1 MFELEQVN
9 LTRMPYKQLRGLKM
23 IKKLLV
29 PFALLFSIAVS
40 ADELNSGDTAWILTS
55 TALVLLMTLPGL
67 SLFYAGLVRSKNAIS
82 VLMQCFA
89 IACIVSVAWVVY
101 GYSLA
106 FTEGN
111 AFIGGTSA
119 FFLSGIGRES
129 LAPGTTMPHSLF
141 VIFQMTFAII
151 TPALVVGAFAERMKF
166 GAMCLFSLLWFT
178 AVYIPACH
186 MIWGGGYLADVKDFA
201 GGLVVH
207 LTCGVGALV
216 IAIVLGPRKGFP
228 TTAMPPHN
236 RTMVVTGAAMLWVGW
251 FGFNAGSSWAADGL
265 AGMAMLVTHISAA
278 VGALTWMAI
287 EWVRGGK
294 PTIVGIATGMVAG
307 LATIT
312 PAAGSVG
319 PEGALLIGLMAGSIC
334 FYATLAV
341 KGILG
346 VDDSL
351 DVFPVHGVGGIIGII
366 MVSFLGV
373 QGGFLGSSA
382 GEEWV
387 ASEQFMIQIKGI
399 FVIGIWTAIAS
410 WIILKVIGSFTP
422 LRVSEEEEYE
432 GLDVVEHEE
441 RSYDLI

>member
-1 MFELEQVN
+1 
-9 LTRMPYKQLRGLKM
+9 M
-23 IKKLLV
+23 IKKLLLIS
-29 PFALLFSIAVS
+29 AAIFSVGIS

-55 TALVLLMTLPGL
+55 TALVLFMTLPGL

-119 FFLSGIGRES
+119 FFLSGIGRDT

-186 MIWGGGYLADVKDFA
+186 MIWGGGYLGDVKDFA

-216 IAIVLGPRKGFP
+216 IAVVLGPRKGFP
-228 TTAMPPHN
+228 STAMPPHN

-278 VGALTWMAI
+278 TGALTWMAI
-287 EWVRGGK
+287 EWIKGGK

-319 PEGALLIGLMAGSIC
+319 PEGALLIGLMAGSVC
-334 FYATLAV
+334 FYATQAV
-341 KGILG
+341 KGVFGI
-346 VDDSL
+346 DDSL

-387 ASEQFMIQIKGI
+387 PMEQLMIQLKGI
-399 FVIGIWTAIAS
+399 VVIGLWTAIAS
-410 WIILKVIGSFTP
+410 WVILKLIGSFTA
-422 LRVSEEEEYE
+422 LRVTEEEEYE

-441 RSYDLI
+441 RGYDLA

>member
-1 MFELEQVN
+1 M
-9 LTRMPYKQLRGLKM
+9 
-23 IKKLLV
+23 KKNFLL
-29 PFALLFSIAVS
+29 PFLILLSTGVS

-55 TALVLLMTLPGL
+55 TALVLFMTLPGL

-89 IACIVSVAWVVY
+89 IACIVSVAWVIY

-111 AFIGGTSA
+111 SFIGGTSA
-119 FFLSGIGRES
+119 FFLNGIGRDT

-186 MIWGGGYLADVKDFA
+186 MIWGGGYLSDVKDFA

-216 IAIVLGPRKGFP
+216 IALMLGPRKGFP

-278 VGALTWMAI
+278 TGALTWMVI
-287 EWVRGGK
+287 EWIRGGK

-319 PEGALLIGLMAGSIC
+319 PEGAILIGLMAGSIC
-334 FYATLAV
+334 FYATLTV
-341 KGILG
+341 KGVLG
-346 VDDSL
+346 IDDSL
-351 DVFPVHGVGGIIGII
+351 DVFPVHGIGGVIGII

-373 QGGFLGSSA
+373 KGGFLGSSA
-382 GEEWV
+382 GEEWIPL
-387 ASEQFMIQIKGI
+387 EQFMIQMKGI
-399 FVIGIWTAIAS
+399 FIIGLWTAVAS
-410 WIILKVIGSFTP
+410 WMILRAISIFTP
-422 LRVSEEEEYE
+422 LRVTEEEEYE
-432 GLDVVEHEE
+432 GLDIAEHEE

>member
-1 MFELEQVN
+1 
-9 LTRMPYKQLRGLKM
+9 M
-23 IKKLLV
+23 IKKLLLISAV
-29 PFALLFSIAVS
+29 IFSVGIS

-55 TALVLLMTLPGL
+55 TALVLFMTLPGL

-119 FFLSGIGRES
+119 FFLSGIGRDT

-186 MIWGGGYLADVKDFA
+186 MIWGGGYLGDVKDFA

-216 IAIVLGPRKGFP
+216 IAVVLGPRKGFP
-228 TTAMPPHN
+228 STAMPPHN

-278 VGALTWMAI
+278 TGALTWMAI
-287 EWVRGGK
+287 EWIKGGK

-334 FYATLAV
+334 FYATQAV
-341 KGILG
+341 KGVFGI
-346 VDDSL
+346 DDSL

-387 ASEQFMIQIKGI
+387 PMEQLMIQLKGI
-399 FVIGIWTAIAS
+399 VVIGLWTAIAS
-410 WIILKVIGSFTP
+410 WVILKLIGSFTA
-422 LRVSEEEEYE
+422 LRVTEEEEYE

-441 RSYDLI
+441 RGYDLA

>member
-1 MFELEQVN
+1 
-9 LTRMPYKQLRGLKM
+9 M
-23 IKKLLV
+23 IKKLLLIS
-29 PFALLFSIAVS
+29 AAIFSVGIS

-55 TALVLLMTLPGL
+55 TALVLFMTLPGL

-119 FFLSGIGRES
+119 FFLSGIGRDT

-186 MIWGGGYLADVKDFA
+186 MIWGGGYLGDVKDFA

-216 IAIVLGPRKGFP
+216 IAVVLGPRKGFP
-228 TTAMPPHN
+228 STAMPPHN

-278 VGALTWMAI
+278 TGALTWMAI
-287 EWVRGGK
+287 EWIKGGK

-334 FYATLAV
+334 FYATQAV
-341 KGILG
+341 KGVFGI
-346 VDDSL
+346 DDSL

-387 ASEQFMIQIKGI
+387 PMEQLMIQLKGI
-399 FVIGIWTAIAS
+399 VVIGLWTAIAS
-410 WIILKVIGSFTP
+410 WVILKLIGSFTA
-422 LRVSEEEEYE
+422 LRVTEEEEYE
-432 GLDVVEHEE
+432 GLDIVEHEE
-441 RSYDLI
+441 RGYDLA

>member
-1 MFELEQVN
+1 M
-9 LTRMPYKQLRGLKM
+9 
-23 IKKLLV
+23 KKIL
-29 PFALLFSIAVS
+29 PFLILFSIGIS

-55 TALVLLMTLPGL
+55 TALVLFMTLPGL

-111 AFIGGTSA
+111 AFIGGTEA
-119 FFLSGIGRES
+119 FFLSGIGRDS

-186 MIWGGGYLADVKDFA
+186 MIWGGGYLSDVKDFA

-216 IAIVLGPRKGFP
+216 IALMLGPRKGFP

-278 VGALTWMAI
+278 TGALTWMGI
-287 EWVRGGK
+287 EWIRGGK

-319 PEGALLIGLMAGSIC
+319 PEGAILIGLMAGSIC
-334 FYATLAV
+334 FYATLTV
-341 KGILG
+341 KGVFGI
-346 VDDSL
+346 DDSL
-351 DVFPVHGVGGIIGII
+351 DVFPVHGVGGVIGII

-382 GEEWV
+382 GEEWIPT
-387 ASEQFMIQIKGI
+387 EQFITQMKGI
-399 FVIGIWTAIAS
+399 FVIGLWTAIAS
-410 WIILKVIGSFTP
+410 WAILKTLSIFMP
-422 LRVSEEEEYE
+422 LRVNEEEEYE
-432 GLDVVEHEE
+432 GLDVSEHEE

>member
-1 MFELEQVN
+1 MQ
-9 LTRMPYKQLRGLKM
+9 
-23 IKKLLV
+23 IKKILITACLSFIS
-29 PFALLFSIAVS
+29 FASFAEGV
-40 ADELNSGDTAWILTS
+40 DSGDTSWILTS

-89 IACIVSVAWVVY
+89 IACMVSIAWVIY

-111 AFIGGTSA
+111 AFIGGTSL
-119 FFLSGIGRES
+119 FFLAGIGRDTI
-129 LAPGTTMPHSLF
+129 APGTTMPHSLF

-178 AVYIPACH
+178 AVYIPVCH

-216 IAIVLGPRKGFP
+216 AAIVLGSRKGFP
-228 TTAMPPHN
+228 SSPMPPHN
-236 RTMVVTGAAMLWVGW
+236 RTMVITGAAMLWVGW

-278 VGALTWMAI
+278 TAALTWMAI
-287 EWVRGGK
+287 EWIKQGK
-294 PTIVGIATGMVAG
+294 PTLIGVATGMVAG

-319 PEGALLIGLMAGSIC
+319 PEGALLIGFMAGIIC
-334 FYATLAV
+334 FYATQAV
-341 KGILG
+341 KGVFGI
-346 VDDSL
+346 DDSL
-351 DVFPVHGVGGIIGII
+351 DVFPVHGVGGMIGII
-366 MVSFLGV
+366 MVSFVGV

-387 ASEQFMIQIKGI
+387 PMEQLLIQLKGI
-399 FVIGIWTAIAS
+399 VVVGVWTAVAT
-410 WIILKVIGSFTP
+410 WIILKVVGLVTD
-422 LRVSEEEEYE
+422 LRVSEEEELQ
-432 GLDVVEHEE
+432 GLDVTEHEE
-441 RSYDLI
+441 RSYDLV

>member
-1 MFELEQVN
+1 M
-9 LTRMPYKQLRGLKM
+9 M
-23 IKKLLV
+23 KKTLLIT
-29 PFALLFSIAVS
+29 LFSFLSINLF
-40 ADELNSGDTAWILTS
+40 ADGLDSGDTAWILTS
-55 TALVLLMTLPGL
+55 TALVLFMTLPGL

-89 IACIVSVAWVVY
+89 IACIVSIAWVVY

-119 FFLSGIGRES
+119 LFLAGIGRDT
-129 LAPGTTMPHSLF
+129 LAPDTTMPHSLF

-178 AVYIPACH
+178 VVYIPACH

-216 IAIVLGPRKGFP
+216 IALVLGPRKGFP
-228 TTAMPPHN
+228 STAMPPHN

-278 VGALTWMAI
+278 TGALTWMAI
-287 EWVRGGK
+287 EWIKGGK

-334 FYATLAV
+334 FYATQAV
-341 KGILG
+341 KGVFGI
-346 VDDSL
+346 DDSL

-366 MVSFLGV
+366 MVSFVGV

-382 GEEWV
+382 GETWIPM
-387 ASEQFMIQIKGI
+387 EQFVVQLKGI
-399 FVIGIWTAIAS
+399 AVIGLWTALAS
-410 WIILKVIGSFTP
+410 WIILKLLGSLMP
-422 LRVSEEEEYE
+422 LRVTEEEEYE
-432 GLDVVEHEE
+432 GLDVTEHEE
-441 RSYDLI
+441 RSYDLV

>member
-1 MFELEQVN
+1 MKSKLFLIPLLSLFATAATASEL
-9 LTRMPYKQLRGLKM
+9 
-23 IKKLLV
+23 
-29 PFALLFSIAVS
+29 
-40 ADELNSGDTAWILTS
+40 DSGDTAWILTS
-55 TALVLLMTLPGL
+55 TALVLFMTLPGL

-119 FFLSGIGRES
+119 LFLTGLGRET
-129 LAPGTTMPHSLF
+129 LAPDTTMPHSLF

-166 GAMCLFSLLWFT
+166 GAMCLFSLLWLT
-178 AVYIPACH
+178 AVYLPACH

-216 IAIVLGPRKGFP
+216 IALVLGPRKGFP
-228 TTAMPPHN
+228 STAMPPHN

-278 VGALTWMAI
+278 TAALTWMAI
-287 EWVRGGK
+287 EWIKGGK

-334 FYATLAV
+334 FYATQLV
-341 KGILG
+341 KGVFGI
-346 VDDSL
+346 DDSL

-366 MVSFLGV
+366 MVSFVGV

-382 GEEWV
+382 GETWIPM
-387 ASEQFMIQIKGI
+387 EQFLIQLKGI
-399 FVIGIWTAIAS
+399 VVIGAWTALAS
-410 WIILKVIGSFTP
+410 WIILKLIGMVTP
-422 LRVSEEEEYE
+422 LRVSEEDELQ
-432 GLDVVEHEE
+432 GLDVTEHEE
-441 RSYDLI
+441 RSYDLS

>member
-1 MFELEQVN
+1 
-9 LTRMPYKQLRGLKM
+9 M
-23 IKKLLV
+23 IKKILL
-29 PFALLFSIAVS
+29 LSIASFSVGIS

-55 TALVLLMTLPGL
+55 TALVLFMTLPGL

-119 FFLSGIGRES
+119 FFLSGIGRDT

-186 MIWGGGYLADVKDFA
+186 MIWGGGYLGDVKDFA

-216 IAIVLGPRKGFP
+216 IAIMLGPRKGFP
-228 TTAMPPHN
+228 STAMPPHN

-278 VGALTWMAI
+278 TGALTWMAI
-287 EWVRGGK
+287 EWLKGGK

-334 FYATLAV
+334 FYATQAV
-341 KGILG
+341 KGVFGI
-346 VDDSL
+346 DDSL

-382 GEEWV
+382 GESWVPMEQFLIQMKGIAVIGAWTAV
-387 ASEQFMIQIKGI
+387 AS
-399 FVIGIWTAIAS
+399 WA
-410 WIILKVIGSFTP
+410 ILKLIGSFTP
-422 LRVSEEEEYE
+422 LRVTEEEEYE

>member
-1 MFELEQVN
+1 
-9 LTRMPYKQLRGLKM
+9 M
-23 IKKLLV
+23 IKKIILLTIL
-29 PFALLFSIAVS
+29 PFFSIGMF
-40 ADELNSGDTAWILTS
+40 ADGLDSGDTAWILTS

-111 AFIGGTSA
+111 AFFGGTSA
-119 FFLSGIGRES
+119 FFLTGIGRDT

-178 AVYIPACH
+178 LVYIPACH
-186 MIWGGGYLADVKDFA
+186 MIWGEGYLADVKDFA

-216 IAIVLGPRKGFP
+216 IALVLGPRKGFP
-228 TTAMPPHN
+228 STAMPPHN
-236 RTMVVTGAAMLWVGW
+236 RTMVITGAALLWVGW

-278 VGALTWMAI
+278 TGALTWMAI
-287 EWVRGGK
+287 EWIKGGK
-294 PTIVGIATGMVAG
+294 PTLVGIATGMVAG

-334 FYATLAV
+334 FYATQAV
-341 KGILG
+341 KGVFGI
-346 VDDSL
+346 DDSL

-366 MVSFLGV
+366 MVSFVGV

-382 GEEWV
+382 GESWVPMEQFIIQLKGIAVIGLWTAV
-387 ASEQFMIQIKGI
+387 ASW
-399 FVIGIWTAIAS
+399 V
-410 WIILKVIGSFTP
+410 ILKILGSLMA
-422 LRVSEEEEYE
+422 LRVTEEEEYE
-432 GLDVVEHEE
+432 GLDVTEHEE
-441 RSYDLI
+441 RSYDLV

>member
-1 MFELEQVN
+1 
-9 LTRMPYKQLRGLKM
+9 M
-23 IKKLLV
+23 IKKLL
-29 PFALLFSIAVS
+29 LLFSVVFSIGLS
-40 ADELNSGDTAWILTS
+40 SEELNSGDTAWILTS
-55 TALVLLMTLPGL
+55 TALVLFMTLPGL

-106 FTEGN
+106 FTDGN
-111 AFIGGTSA
+111 GFIGGTSA
-119 FFLSGIGRES
+119 FFLTGIGRDT

-216 IAIVLGPRKGFP
+216 IAVMLGPRKGFP
-228 TTAMPPHN
+228 VTAMPPHN

-278 VGALTWMAI
+278 TGALTWMAI
-287 EWVRGGK
+287 EWIKGGK

-319 PEGALLIGLMAGSIC
+319 PEGALLIGLMAGTIC
-334 FYATLAV
+334 FYATQTV
-341 KGILG
+341 KGVFGI
-346 VDDSL
+346 DDSL

-382 GEEWV
+382 GETWIPM
-387 ASEQFMIQIKGI
+387 EQFLIQMKGI
-399 FVIGIWTAIAS
+399 AVIGIWTGIAS
-410 WIILKVIGSFTP
+410 WAILKLISSLMP
-422 LRVSEEEEYE
+422 LRVTEEEEYE
-432 GLDVVEHEE
+432 GLDITEHEE
-441 RSYDLI
+441 RGYDLT